1 MDSRALAHRGL
12 AVTSAAVLILA
23 AAPAAAQDPL
33 VPHVTLGAAAGIA
46 APFNGDFDFTATSWQ
61 TDVRFET
68 TRHLGFNL
76 FLEEWRHTNTEEFG
90 AAGRADRVTI
100 RTRHRTRVVGW
111 NALGRANVGR
121 ATLSGG
127 GGVSYLLYSREFH
140 QAMTGCEPAST
151 CNDFTQKFDNG
162 SFAAQVQAGVE
173 VPVAPH
179 VAAMG
184 QFRWIVPTL
193 DPGGGHQTFM
203 GGIRFVY

>member
-1 MDSRALAHRGL
+1 MDSRALARRGV
-12 AVTSAAVLILA
+12 AVASAAVLILA

-46 APFNGDFDFTATSWQ
+46 TPFNGDFDFTATSWQ
-61 TDVRFET
+61 ADVRFET

-76 FLEEWRHTNTEEFG
+76 FVEEWRHTNNEVFG
-90 AAGRADRVTI
+90 AAGRMDRVTT
-100 RTRHRTRVVGW
+100 RTGHRTRVVGW
-111 NALGRANVGR
+111 NVLGRTKAGR
-121 ATLSGG
+121 ATLSSG

-140 QAMTGCEPAST
+140 QAMTACEAASA
-151 CNDFTQKFDNG
+151 CNDFTRKFDNG

-184 QFRWIVPTL
+184 QFRWIVPIQ
-193 DPGGGHQTFM
+193 DPGGGHYTFM
-203 GGIRFVY
+203 GGIRFVF